1 MNGRIAAAAAVHVFT
16 ALGIVCAL
24 MAIRAVWSGTY
35 EAAFAW
41 LGLAFIIDGIDGT
54 FARAAKVTTYLPR
67 FSGERLDMVIDY
79 ITYVLI
85 PVLALLQAGF
95 LAGTLGLLLGAA
107 ILMSSLYHFA
117 DHGNKS
123 DDNCFVGF
131 PAIWNIVAFY
141 FFAFGAKPW
150 LVALIVIVCVALT
163 FVPMRW
169 VHPMR
174 VKRLWLPTALACV
187 AWSVA
192 AAWTVW
198 RGFPAEVWA
207 KVVLLLVLAY
217 GVGLSLWWPWSN
229 PNDQVHEG

>member
-1 MNGRIAAAAAVHVFT
+1 MNSRIAAAAAVHVFT
-16 ALGIVCAL
+16 ALGIICAL
-24 MAIRAVWSGTY
+24 MAILAVWSGSY

-41 LGLAFIIDGIDGT
+41 LGLAFVIDGIDGT
-54 FARAAKVTTYLPR
+54 FARAADVTTHLPR

-95 LAGTLGLLLGAA
+95 LPGKFGLLLGAA

-123 DDNCFVGF
+123 EDNCFVGF

-141 FFAFGAKPW
+141 FFAFAAPPW
-150 LVALIVIVCVALT
+150 LVAAIVIVCVVLT

-174 VKRLWLPTALACV
+174 VKKLWMPTALACV
-187 AWSVA
+187 IWA
-192 AAWTVW
+192 AAAAVAVW
-198 RGFPAEVWA
+198 YGFPAGVYA
-207 KVVLLLVLAY
+207 KTALIVVLIY
-217 GVGLSLWWPWSN
+217 GVGLSLWWPMADPRASSN
-229 PNDQVHEG
+229 GE

>member
-1 MNGRIAAAAAVHVFT
+1 MNVRIAAAAAVHAFT

-24 MAIRAVWSGTY
+24 MAILAIWSSSY
-35 EAAFAW
+35 EVAFAW
-41 LGLAFIIDGIDGT
+41 LGIAFVIDGLDGT
-54 FARAAKVTTYLPR
+54 FARAADVTTHLPR

-95 LAGTLGLLLGAA
+95 LQGNLGLVLGAA

-141 FFAFGAKPW
+141 FFAFATPTW
-150 LVALIVIVCVALT
+150 LVAAVVTLCVVLT

-174 VKRLWLPTALACV
+174 VKRFRMVTALACV
-187 AWSVA
+187 VWAGA
-192 AAWTVW
+192 AALVVW
-198 RGFPAEVWA
+198 YGFPAGQYIKA
-207 KVVLLLVLAY
+207 ALLVVLAY
-217 GVGLSLWWPWSN
+217 GVGLSLWFPWAS
-229 PNDQVHEG
+229 PGASSYGE